1 MPDIKR
7 KYEIIQSED
16 KFDVATAVH
25 DIGDKQVFTPEFI
38 KGVSHVAPQIFFG
51 KWAVPNPTVQ
61 TFHWENASP
70 NTATVTITSLQTE
83 SVIDN
88 TKTVTITSLHAES
101 VA

>member
-70 NTATVTITSLQTE
+70 NTATATITSLHSENANPT
-83 SVIDN
+83 S
-88 TKTVTITSLHAES
+88 KTATVTSLHAES